1 MVEPPARTTVAAVA
15 RRQTAAMD
23 KRATEPTR
31 TGLRSLLRHQL
42 DPRVS
47 LREPTSIGVLPR
59 RAADTFGRVPILLD
73 RPLDV
78 DPQQR
83 HELDYVEHALL
94 VEQLSAAFHAAGVRP
109 WDRVAIVK
117 QPSFDVL
124 TLAAAVARLGA
135 IPALVSARLDGAILG
150 VLLDRLDAPFVFTDQ
165 ATVEDAGLPFE
176 RWQGSN
182 GRVIGAV
189 EGGLPLE
196 ELWGAPVPAATP
208 RQGEEPVVITHTSST
223 TGISKLAEN
232 SVAGVGFMAFLES
245 IPPFA
250 HSRRE
255 LIASC
260 ISFVHVRA
268 VITTMAALSRGSSLL
283 PLSRT
288 DDETVIET
296 FRRHRPTAVEAH
308 PNVFVRWER
317 LCDHPDDIFAN
328 VRIFLN
334 TFDAAHPR
342 TIERM
347 LGASRRTFPVWL
359 QVYGQTEIQGISIRG
374 YRRGT
379 TRRLS
384 RRGTRTRS
392 LGWSIPGVGV
402 RIVDPATQRRVRP
415 GATGMIQVRT
425 PSRSLRFI
433 GTPDQYWERR
443 HGKWFDSGDWGRR
456 GQRGDIEIL
465 DRVADR
471 IDGVTSCLWI
481 EDVLLSRIPQALE
494 IVVVPDAGGLPVPV
508 VCMRDGARLDRAA
521 WKAATQGLQQIGE
534 PVEVNESD
542 LKRTATEKA
551 RRYLLT
557 ELVSTRDRAGEAPP
571 LPHDRAEVLLRDGS

>member
-1 MVEPPARTTVAAVA
+1 MTNRPHTPR
-15 RRQTAAMD
+15 
-23 KRATEPTR
+23 R
-31 TGLRSLLRHQL
+31 TGLRSLLQHQL
-42 DPRVS
+42 GPRVW
-47 LREPTSIGVLPR
+47 LHRPTSLGVMPR
-59 RAADTFGRVPILLD
+59 RAADTFGRVPIYLD

-83 HELDYVEHALL
+83 KELDYVEHALL
-94 VEQLSAAFHAAGVRP
+94 VEQLSAAFHAGGVRP

-135 IPALVSARLDGAILG
+135 VPALISAKLDGEILG
-150 VLLDRLDAPFVFTDQ
+150 ILLDRLQAPFVFTDQ
-165 ATVEDAGLPFE
+165 ATVETAALPFD
-176 RWQGSN
+176 RWHAPGT
-182 GRVIGAV
+182 RVIGAV

-196 ELWGAPVPAATP
+196 QLWGGAVPAATP
-208 RQGEEPVVITHTSST
+208 RRDDEPVVITHTSST
-223 TGISKLAEN
+223 TGISKMAEN

-255 LIASC
+255 LVASC

-296 FRRHRPTAVEAH
+296 FGRHRPTAVETH
-308 PNVFVRWER
+308 PNVFVRWEH
-317 LCDHPDDIFAN
+317 LCDHPGDLFAN

-334 TFDAAHPR
+334 SFDAAHPR
-342 TIERM
+342 TIERF
-347 LGASRRTFPVWL
+347 LGASRRTLPVWF
-359 QVYGQTEIQGISIRG
+359 QVYGQTEVQGISIRG

-379 TRRLS
+379 PRRLLS

-392 LGWSIPGVGV
+392 LGWPVPGVRV
-402 RIVDPATQRRVRP
+402 RIADPATQRRVLPGRP
-415 GATGMIQVRT
+415 GMIQVRT
-425 PSRSLRFI
+425 PSRALQFV
-433 GTPDQYWERR
+433 GTPGKYWERR
-443 HGKWFDSGDWGRR
+443 HGGWFDTGDWGRR
-456 GQRGDIEIL
+456 GPRGDIEIF

-471 IDGVTSCLWI
+471 IDGVRSCLWI
-481 EDVLLSRIPQALE
+481 EDVLMSRIPQAAE
-494 IVVVPDAGGLPVPV
+494 VVVVPDAAGLPVPV
-508 VCMRDGARLDRAA
+508 ICMRDGAQLDRETWRAA
-521 WKAATQGLQQIGE
+521 AAGLGPLGE
-534 PVEVNESD
+534 PVEVAESD

-557 ELVSTRDRAGEAPP
+557 ELVTTRDRADEAPAA
-571 LPHDRAEVLLRDGS
+571 HDRAEVLLREGS